1 MISVEKIIEVPPDV
15 EVVLNGRKVTVRGP
29 KGELTRDFSHARA
42 EISLKEN
49 RLKLEM
55 QWPRRKESA
64 VIGTVKSHIESM
76 IIGVREGF
84 TYKLKMV
91 FAHFP
96 VSVKTDR
103 DLIII
108 ENFSGERRPR
118 TAKIV
123 GSSKVSIEG
132 DDIVIRGI
140 NLGEVSQTAANI
152 EQATRV
158 RKKDVRVFLDG
169 VYLYEKGVG
178 M

>member
-1 MISVEKIIEVPPDV
+1 MISVEKIVEVPPDV

-29 KGELTRDFSHARA
+29 KGELTRDFSYAPA

-49 RLKLEM
+49 KLKLEM
-55 QWPRRKESA
+55 RWPRRKESA

-76 IIGVREGF
+76 IQGVREGF

-108 ENFSGERRPR
+108 ENFSGERSPR

-132 DDIVIRGI
+132 DDIIIRGI
-140 NLGEVSQTAANI
+140 DLGEVSQTAANI

-158 RKKDVRVFLDG
+158 HGKDLRVFLDG
-169 VYLYEKGVG
+169 IYIYEKGIG